1 MAHGLPPSGPAALPL
16 PGGDPEA
23 SVGLHL
29 FLCGTFKGPR
39 RWFVG
44 PPGRTG
50 ALQAFGLGFGGDR
63 FLEIPI
69 VAFLIEHPKAG
80 LMLVDSGLDPSIAAN
95 GAATDFGRLSM
106 LIFRDLQMEPQQALR
121 VQLGQRGID
130 PDAVKTILMTHLHT
144 DHASGLSQFSG
155 ATVLVS
161 KREWEKV
168 GGSAAGYNPAQL
180 HDSLSYRLLDFET
193 DGRPDAGFARVIDL
207 FGDGSVRVA
216 HTPGHSPGHLSVIMR
231 LTDGVALLAGD
242 AAYTI
247 GTLRGEERPWRVAE
261 TAAYENSLSQLKRF
275 DASHPDAV
283 VIPGHDMLTWSALA
297 PRL

>member
-1 MAHGLPPSGPAALPL
+1 MAHGLPPTGPAALPL

-23 SVGLHL
+23 TVGLHL

-50 ALQAFGLGFGGDR
+50 ALQAFGLGFDSDR

-80 LMLVDSGLDPSIAAN
+80 PILVDSGLDPSIATC
-95 GAATDFGRLSM
+95 GATADFGRLSM
-106 LIFRDLQMEPQQALR
+106 LIFRDLQMESEQALR
-121 VQLGQRGID
+121 AQLKQRGID
-130 PDAVKTILMTHLHT
+130 PDSVKTILMTHLHA
-144 DHASGLSQFSG
+144 DHASGLSQFPG
-155 ATVLVS
+155 ATALVS
-161 KREWEKV
+161 KLEWENI
-168 GGSAAGYNPAQL
+168 GGSAEGYNRAQL
-180 HDSLSYRLLDFET
+180 HDSLSYRLLDFEVN
-193 DGRPDAGFARVIDL
+193 GRPDAGFARVIDL
-207 FGDGSVRVA
+207 FDDGSVRVA
-216 HTPGHSPGHLSVIMR
+216 HTPGHSPGHLSVIVR
-231 LTDGVALLAGD
+231 LADGVALLTGD

-261 TAAYENSLSQLKRF
+261 TAAYEDSLGQLRRF
-275 DASHPDAV
+275 DATHPEAV

-297 PRL
+297 PHL